1 MNKKRMIFVFLTV
14 AVLTTFVF
22 CMASPANAATF
33 QEELI
38 NVLEED
44 DIDSLLG
51 NPFTW
56 LFGALYLVIVTII
69 TLVSTI
75 FGSIVAAILAVIS
88 AFIGIFVAIFNA
100 ISSLF

>member
-14 AVLTTFVF
+14 LVFTTVVF
-22 CMASPANAATF
+22 SMALPANAATF
-33 QEELI
+33 QEELVNI
-38 NVLEED
+38 IEED
-44 DIDSLLG
+44 DINSLLG

-56 LFGALYLVIVTII
+56 LFGALYLVIMAII

-75 FGSIVAAILAVIS
+75 CSSIIAAILAVIS

-100 ISSLF
+100 IMSLF